1 MQSRQIAGL
10 TLFYAPE
17 ERAAAEII
25 APACSCSM
33 ELIPRMWN
41 LRPPQDCRV
50 YVMTGWFSFI
60 IQSFPWPIKILYT
73 ATIPFWAGRVQ
84 RTWTIAG
91 GWTFNTGRR
100 IVVGVKPARLLET
113 ADRSIGET
121 IFNKIEPIE
130 DKIASITAHEL
141 THAHTLPLRLP
152 AWMSEGMAMLTADR
166 LLGLETV
173 KTETLS
179 ALIDEEKLKTYPAMT
194 IPFIRGYWLTRYLL
208 ETQPA
213 FFSDWSAYPARAKTL
228 EKEIAGLLGIQPQT
242 FWKEAGALVA
252 AYFTP

>member
-1 MQSRQIAGL
+1 MQSRKIAGL

-25 APACSCSM
+25 APACSRSL

-60 IQSFPWPIKILYT
+60 FQSFPWPLKILYA

-84 RTWTIAG
+84 RTWAIAG
-91 GWTFNTGRR
+91 GWTFNAGRR
-100 IVVGVKPARLLET
+100 TVVGVKPARLLEA
-113 ADRSIGET
+113 ADHSIGET
-121 IFNKIEPIE
+121 IFNQIEPIE
-130 DKIASITAHEL
+130 NKIASITAHEL
-141 THAHTLPLRLP
+141 THAYTLPLRLP

-166 LLGLETV
+166 LLGLDTV
-173 KTETLS
+173 KPETLS
-179 ALIDEEKLKTYPAMT
+179 ALVDEGKLNAYPAMT

-213 FFSDWSAYPARAKTL
+213 FFSDWCAYPARTKTL
-228 EKEIAGLLGIQPQT
+228 NKEIAELLGIHPQT
-242 FWKEAGALVA
+242 FWKEAGPLIEAH
-252 AYFTP
+252 FTP